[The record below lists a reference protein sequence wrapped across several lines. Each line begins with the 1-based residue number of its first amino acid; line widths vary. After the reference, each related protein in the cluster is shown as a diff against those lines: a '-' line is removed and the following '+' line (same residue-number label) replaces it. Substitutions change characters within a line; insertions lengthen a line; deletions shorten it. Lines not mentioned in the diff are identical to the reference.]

1 MATIGRKNVHGKGGV
16 RFKAGFTSSK
26 KKSMLR
32 NTVTDLIIYGKVEA
46 TLAFAKELSAY
57 ADRLVTYG
65 KKGDLNSRRLAA
77 AKMRPTNTNKDGK
90 TALQVLFNDIAPA
103 YKDRNGGYTRILKTG
118 NRLGDAAEM
127 VILELVEKTKKEEKA
142 ASKADKKADK
152 KAENK

>member
-16 RFKAGFTSSK
+16 RFKAGFTASK

-90 TALQVLFNDIAPA
+90 TALQVLFNDIAPT
-103 YKDRNGGYTRILKTG
+103 YKDRNGGYTSVIKSGVR
-118 NRLGDAAEM
+118 RGDNAVTAI
-127 VILELVEKTKKEEKA
+127 VTWVK
-142 ASKADKKADK
+142 
-152 KAENK
+152 

>member
-16 RFKAGFTSSK
+16 RFKTGFTSSK
-26 KKSMLR
+26 KRSMLR

-103 YKDRNGGYTRILKTG
+103 YKDRNGGYTSVIKSGVR
-118 NRLGDAAEM
+118 RGDNAVTAI
-127 VILELVEKTKKEEKA
+127 VTWVK
-142 ASKADKKADK
+142 
-152 KAENK
+152 

>member
-16 RFKAGFTSSK
+16 RFKSGFTSAK

-103 YKDRNGGYTRILKTG
+103 YKDRNGGYTSVIKSGVR
-118 NRLGDAAEM
+118 RGDNAVTAI
-127 VILELVEKTKKEEKA
+127 VTWVK
-142 ASKADKKADK
+142 
-152 KAENK
+152 